1 LERKYYDKPICQQP
15 KEFKRVQNR
24 LKSAAPKSGLA
35 FVRSNRRRLKRIASD
50 LVELRDRLAILNSIN
65 NKPERTMKTKFYL
78 AGGVC
83 AASFAFCM
91 PLNAQ
96 LTPGTTAS
104 PAASPQATAS
114 PAAKLATRPMP
125 FLGKIS
131 AVDQN
136 AKTFTVMGKQASKTF
151 KVTENTTITK
161 AGAAAT
167 MTDIVQDE
175 KARGT
180 YLTQADGTL
189 EARMVK
195 IGPRTEG
202 EKKARKSKKGAA
214 AAEGS
219 PAASPTP

>member
-1 LERKYYDKPICQQP
+1 
-15 KEFKRVQNR
+15 
-24 LKSAAPKSGLA
+24 
-35 FVRSNRRRLKRIASD
+35 
-50 LVELRDRLAILNSIN
+50 
-65 NKPERTMKTKFYL
+65 MKTKIYL
-78 AGGVC
+78 AGSVC
-83 AASFAFCM
+83 AASIAFCI

-104 PAASPQATAS
+104 PATSPQATAS
-114 PAAKLATRPMP
+114 PAAQPATRPMP
-125 FLGKIS
+125 FLGKVS

-136 AKTFTVMGKQASKTF
+136 AKTFTVAGKRASRVI

-167 MTDIVQDE
+167 MADIVQNE
-175 KARGT
+175 EARGS
-180 YLTQADGTL
+180 YLENADGTL
-189 EARMVK
+189 EAKTVK